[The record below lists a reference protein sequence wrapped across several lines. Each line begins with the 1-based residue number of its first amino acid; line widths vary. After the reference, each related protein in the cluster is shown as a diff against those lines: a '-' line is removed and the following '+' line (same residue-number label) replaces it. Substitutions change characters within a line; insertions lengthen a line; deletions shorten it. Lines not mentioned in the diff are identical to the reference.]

1 MDLMT
6 ELKLVRG
13 ARLRWGLG
21 TWICRSIVDGSNV
34 GLKDGIEDDLVLDL
48 EDGVE
53 AGFVDGIEDVFVEG
67 SIEGLSL
74 WSDCQRHL
82 SVK

>member
-1 MDLMT
+1 MRGSYLDL
-6 ELKLVRG
+6 LKAAQMVRMF
-13 ARLRWGLG
+13 
-21 TWICRSIVDGSNV
+21 

-74 WSDCQRHL
+74 
-82 SVK
+82 